1 MHLTTCKEIVM
12 YIRYYMICE
21 DLKLNTLIFV
31 KYNIQLRIESIGKD
45 LAYHKT
51 QDPINLMDMES
62 NYKRIMKNEPC
73 LTEVAAW
80 HDVNEYFEVKR

>member
-1 MHLTTCKEIVM
+1 
-12 YIRYYMICE
+12 
-21 DLKLNTLIFV
+21 
-31 KYNIQLRIESIGKD
+31 
-45 LAYHKT
+45 
-51 QDPINLMDMES
+51 MDMES